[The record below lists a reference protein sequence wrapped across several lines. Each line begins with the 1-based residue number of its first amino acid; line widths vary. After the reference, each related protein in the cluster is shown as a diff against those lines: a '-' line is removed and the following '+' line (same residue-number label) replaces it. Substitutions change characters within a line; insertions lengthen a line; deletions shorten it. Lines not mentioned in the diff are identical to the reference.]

1 MKVGDRVLHRNGY
14 VGIVTEMDGRFID
27 VNWLTSDDEPS
38 VLTSTCDACDLMI
51 VPGTVR
57 SPAQTEEQKAKGAA
71 FIAFITEEIQRRM
84 PNERPAHDCG
94 DDPCL

>member
-14 VGIVTEMDGRFID
+14 VGIVTKIDGRFID
-27 VNWLTSDDEPS
+27 VNWLTSEDLPS
-38 VLTSTCDACDLMI
+38 VLTSTCDACDLMV

-71 FIAFITEEIQRRM
+71 FVRFLKDLIQREM
-84 PNERPAHDCG
+84 PDA
-94 DDPCL
+94 